1 MMNPI
6 KLIGTLILIFIPWGF
21 VSADEYHKQAISI
34 ITNCYNT
41 SEDKDDMV
49 VQCIKN
55 KLKDLPNPGDY
66 RLNVKT
72 SNPDAAGHFRVII
85 FMINSSGYMVYCIG
99 NADLKTMKIKSCV
112 QDRGEPLSPAQELS
126 IDTLL
131 DI

>member
-1 MMNPI
+1 MNPI
-6 KLIGTLILIFIPWGF
+6 KLIGILILIFIPTGF
-21 VSADEYHKQAISI
+21 LSADEYQKKAISI

-41 SEDKDDMV
+41 SDDKEDMV

-72 SNPDAAGHFRVII
+72 SSPDAAGHFRIII
-85 FMINSSGYMVYCIG
+85 FMINGSGYMVYCIG
-99 NADLKTMKIKSCV
+99 NADKKTMKIKSCV
-112 QDRGEPLSPAQELS
+112 QDKGEPLSPAQELS